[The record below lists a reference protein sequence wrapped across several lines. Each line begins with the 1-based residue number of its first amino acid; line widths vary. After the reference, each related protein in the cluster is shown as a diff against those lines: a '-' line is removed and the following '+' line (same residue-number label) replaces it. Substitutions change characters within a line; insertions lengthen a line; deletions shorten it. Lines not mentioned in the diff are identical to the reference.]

1 MRCQQ
6 PILCLVIV
14 IALVFMYAH
23 SGHCGGSAGSCAK
36 STGVIVVPTP
46 QVTHTVPACNISGGT
61 PLDLV
66 LMKHKEQGVW
76 YFPCAAPINLYRIPP
91 HYLSFA
97 PPPPPCG
104 PVPVAPMLPYPG
116 QRK

>member
-1 MRCQQ
+1 MRCQ
-6 PILCLVIV
+6 PILCIV
-14 IALVFMYAH
+14 IMVALVTLCAQTCY
-23 SGHCGGSAGSCAK
+23 CGGPVGNCGK
-36 STGVIVVPTP
+36 STSLIVVPTP
-46 QVTHTVPACNISGGT
+46 QASRTVPAYNISGGT

-104 PVPVAPMLPYPG
+104 PVPVAPVVPYPG
-116 QRK
+116 QQK